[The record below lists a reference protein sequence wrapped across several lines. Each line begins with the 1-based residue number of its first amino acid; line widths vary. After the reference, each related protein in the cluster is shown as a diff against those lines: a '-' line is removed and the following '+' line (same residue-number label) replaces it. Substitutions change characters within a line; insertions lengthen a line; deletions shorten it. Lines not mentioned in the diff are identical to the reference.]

1 MNADKNKLE
10 SQKVKINISGTALA
24 VLATLLWVPGPP
36 ILKYLANYVD
46 FWTQNFLRY
55 AAAMVVLLPI
65 LVSSIRTRKVDSS
78 IWSRALLPTIP
89 NILAQCLWAAA
100 FYYINPAFMTLLGQS
115 QILWTAAA
123 SMIFFADERPLLYS
137 KRFWFGT
144 LAAIAGLIG
153 IIVLKQDFTAR
164 ASLIGIAISLSWAVT
179 WSLYA
184 TAAKTAFKKIDSTA
198 GFAVVSLYTTP
209 CLAVLAF
216 AFGRVGQCLSMN
228 FSVWIYLLIS
238 AVSSIVISHSCY
250 YAAIKRIGATI
261 PSLVILAQPFLILI
275 VSRIVFNERL
285 STGQWFFGLLLVG
298 GAALAIRAQEHLKK

>member
-1 MNADKNKLE
+1 
-10 SQKVKINISGTALA
+10 VLA
-24 VLATLLWVPGPP
+24 VLSWVPGPP
-36 ILKYLANYVD
+36 ILKYLTGYVD

-55 AAAMVVLLPI
+55 AVAMVVLLPI
-65 LVSSIRTRKVDSS
+65 LVFSIRTKKVDSS
-78 IWSRALLPTIP
+78 IWRKAILPTIP

-115 QILWTAAA
+115 QILWTAAVM
-123 SMIFFADERPLLYS
+123 MIFFVDERALLYK

-153 IIVLKQDFTAR
+153 IIVLKEDFTAR

-179 WSLYA
+179 WSLYT
-184 TAAKTAFKKIDSTA
+184 TAAKVAFKTTDSIA
-198 GFAVVSLYTTP
+198 GFAVVSLYTAP

-216 AFGRVGQCLSMN
+216 VFGRVSQCASMN

-238 AVSSIVISHSCY
+238 AISSIVLSHSFY

-261 PSLVILAQPFLILI
+261 PSLIILAEPFLILI
-275 VSRIVFNERL
+275 VSHIVFSETL
-285 STGQWFFGLLLVG
+285 SYAQGIFGIILIG
-298 GAALAIRAQEHLKK
+298 GAALAIRAQEYV